1 MRENGIRRDEQRV
14 EQWKARDEAARLAEE
29 RGESP
34 PYYGGPW
41 SADLVVRE
49 EGGFE
54 LWLGSLEDA
63 LSLEALRER
72 GVNGLL
78 NCALESCL
86 GEVACFQR
94 PARGGRVRSHTR
106 GASLLDESALGL
118 GGGRDTTPAL
128 NKDQV
133 WAVASFDD
141 DWYSETLETKVAY
154 HSFRADDEAGYEISQ
169 HFAEIID
176 HLAECRKD
184 NRKVLVHCVMGVNR
198 APTATLAFLCGHLGM
213 SLEAAIDQTSRAR
226 GHMLSN
232 KTFIDQL
239 IKHFGPGVREAE
251 AAAGSGSAA
260 EEAAASPLTGASAAS
275 AAAPGASA
283 LKTSAA
289 ESSQKESSPKRQP
302 RQQVSFG
309 APPSQTAVGAR

>member
-1 MRENGIRRDEQRV
+1 MEQR
-14 EQWKARDEAARLAEE
+14 KAREEAARLAEE

-41 SADLVVRE
+41 SADLVVQE

-63 LSLEALRER
+63 LSLEPLRDR

-86 GEVACFQR
+86 AEVACFQR

-118 GGGRDTTPAL
+118 RGDSTPAL

-176 HLAECRKD
+176 HLMECRKE

-198 APTATLAFLCGHLGM
+198 APTATVAFLCGGLGM
-213 SLEAAIDQTSRAR
+213 SLEAAVDKTSRSR
-226 GHMLSN
+226 GHILSN

-239 IKHFGPGVREAE
+239 IQHFGPGVREAE
-251 AAAGSGSAA
+251 AAGGSGSAA
-260 EEAAASPLTGASAAS
+260 EGAAAAPSAGAADAS

-283 LKTSAA
+283 LKSSAA
-289 ESSQKESSPKRQP
+289 ESSQKESTPQRQS

-309 APPSQTAVGAR
+309 EPPAETAVAAR